1 MKTGIYIRVQ
11 VGGEWGAYDIADPQV
26 TNEQVLA
33 WLRSRGG
40 KNAWAEDCVL
50 AILGRRQAAARKTPI
65 CKECANMNRKLLAT
79 REKDKDT
86 AVVLYELLENFDE
99 RYVTWLA
106 TKTVPVN
113 TLWGHYFY
121 NVVDAVHDFDKR

>member
-1 MKTGIYIRVQ
+1 
-11 VGGEWGAYDIADPQV
+11 
-26 TNEQVLA
+26 
-33 WLRSRGG
+33 
-40 KNAWAEDCVL
+40 
-50 AILGRRQAAARKTPI
+50 
-65 CKECANMNRKLLAT
+65 MNRKLLAT

-113 TLWGHYFY
+113 TFWGHYFY
-121 NVVDAVHDFDKR
+121 NVVDAVHDFDSR